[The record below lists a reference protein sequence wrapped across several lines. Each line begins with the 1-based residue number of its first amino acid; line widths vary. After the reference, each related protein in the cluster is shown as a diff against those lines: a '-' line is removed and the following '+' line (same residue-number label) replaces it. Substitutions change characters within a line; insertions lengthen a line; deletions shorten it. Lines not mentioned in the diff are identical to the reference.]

1 MATTVAATSSN
12 EIRRKIHEL
21 SRVERAFAEIA
32 QARRDVRSI
41 NLSTWS
47 LHHAGRSERASLELL
62 NRIAE
67 IESELLAAE
76 QQIADAAANVKQEL
90 FDLIAQAGA

>member
-32 QARRDVRSI
+32 QARRDVRNI

-47 LHHAGRSERASLELL
+47 LHHAGFAGAAGLDLVDRLA
-62 NRIAE
+62 A
-67 IESELLAAE
+67 IEADIIAAE
-76 QQIADAAANVKQEL
+76 QQIADAAASVKQEL